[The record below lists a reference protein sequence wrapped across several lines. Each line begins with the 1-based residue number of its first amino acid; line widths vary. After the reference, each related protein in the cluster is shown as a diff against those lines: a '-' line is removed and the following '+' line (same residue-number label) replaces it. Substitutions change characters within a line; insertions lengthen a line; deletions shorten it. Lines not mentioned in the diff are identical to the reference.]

1 MAENQTN
8 QNPDWNQNSQ
18 PQADRD
24 IRQQPGNRDE
34 AGQPHGDVEQGA
46 GGPADGR
53 DGPPPHRDRD
63 KNEPWLGG
71 G

>member
-1 MAENQTN
+1 MAENETK
-8 QNPDWNQNSQ
+8 QNPDWNQNGQ

-24 IRQQPGNRDE
+24 VRQQPGNRDE
-34 AGQPHGDVEQGA
+34 AGQPRRDVEHGA
-46 GGPADGR
+46 GGPAEGR
-53 DGPPPHRDRD
+53 DGPPPHGDRD